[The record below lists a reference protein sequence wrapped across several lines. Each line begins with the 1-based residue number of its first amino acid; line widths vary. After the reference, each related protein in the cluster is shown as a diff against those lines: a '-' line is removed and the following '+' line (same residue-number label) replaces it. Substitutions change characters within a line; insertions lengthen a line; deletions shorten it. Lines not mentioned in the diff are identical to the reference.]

1 MSMSDPGRL
10 RRPAR
15 RALRRPAAR
24 ALAVALL
31 LALVLAPSWP
41 PAAVPAGAQA
51 PPATPPAATPTP
63 GGPTPTPIPGGPPA
77 NDPAGPPSAYTL
89 SRSDQLFVAKTQPSP
104 GTQGESAVGST
115 YTVKPDLSGLSGS
128 TPYADTGMP
137 AGDPSW
143 PLLPVRGRF
152 SDPLHEQAL
161 LLSQSNDCAGPG
173 RCAYTLL
180 LGQPSAGDTSV
191 ASWLRQ
197 VSGDPGGSP
206 VAVAAGD
213 LDGRMSAQGFPND
226 EAVVAYRG
234 DDGALRVSVIDYNAA
249 PGEAVETAPGMALPA
264 TGTADAGPGSL
275 GVGVGDFDSD
285 GQNEIAVLWQGDGCR
300 IAGSAC
306 RTVPHLSVLR
316 YSNTGRARSVA
327 VLQADVPLPAELLT
341 GSPAPD
347 MGFQV
352 AVDDFDGQGRTSWP
366 SPSSPRTPPW
376 PSWASPGATSS
387 SPCLASAATPATGP

>member
-1 MSMSDPGRL
+1 
-10 RRPAR
+10 
-15 RALRRPAAR
+15 
-24 ALAVALL
+24 
-31 LALVLAPSWP
+31 
-41 PAAVPAGAQA
+41 
-51 PPATPPAATPTP
+51 
-63 GGPTPTPIPGGPPA
+63 
-77 NDPAGPPSAYTL
+77 
-89 SRSDQLFVAKTQPSP
+89 
-104 GTQGESAVGST
+104 
-115 YTVKPDLSGLSGS
+115 
-128 TPYADTGMP
+128 MP

-152 SDPLHEQAL
+152 TDPLHEQAL

-352 AVDDFDGQGRTSWP
+352 AVDDFDGQGQDQLAFSFITQDAALAVLGFARGDEQFTVSRFGRDPGDWALSAYCPENACTPEAAGAVPQLAAGLFWYDEQSGHGLGRRQLALTALLQVNEQGYDVGLQVYDVAFDPTTCTSSLPCPLTLDGLFDAKQVGTATPWQLTGSAGGP
-366 SPSSPRTPPW
+366 YCCVPPRSPRP
-376 PSWASPGATSS
+376 PGASRAWS
-387 SPCLASAATPATGP
+387 